1 MNEARHLTTAEE
13 LVEEVRAWRRQVFSE
28 VGTKYRDLRELG
40 DYCPPGFRRL
50 EGVRPMTPL
59 SVQLAEREESGQPED
74 HSAGDD
80 EENER

>member
-1 MNEARHLTTAEE
+1 MT
-13 LVEEVRAWRRQVFSE
+13 
-28 VGTKYRDLRELG
+28 DPRELDPSEQYIEEIRAIRRRLFSG
-40 DYCPPGFRRL
+40 LSLDELRKLGNEIPPGFRRL